1 VNPIPVLMTDE
12 RIMTWISQGKLD
24 ETKILYG
31 RYHVKIYNF
40 FLRLT
45 FNREVSLDL
54 MQNVF
59 YRLIKYRK
67 SWKKNHAF
75 IPWIFRICRN
85 EFNDYM
91 KKEGRFINNSLDL
104 EEINLSSAGLIID
117 PAKSDQVVN
126 LHNALARISPEHR
139 KVLLLSKYMKLKNKE
154 IAEIIESNENAVK
167 GMIFRAMCKLRE
179 VYFKIDKT

>member
-1 VNPIPVLMTDE
+1 MTDE
-12 RIMTWISQGKLD
+12 RIMTGISQGRLD
-24 ETKILYG
+24 GANILYS
-31 RYHVKIYNF
+31 RYHVKIYNY

-75 IPWIFRICRN
+75 APWIFKISRN
-85 EFNDYM
+85 EYNDYM
-91 KKEGRFINNSLDL
+91 KKEGRFINNSVDL
-104 EEINLSSAGLIID
+104 EEINMSSAGMIID
-117 PAKSDQVVN
+117 PAKSDQVIN

-139 KVLLLSKYMKLKNKE
+139 RVLLLSKYMKLNNKE
-154 IAEIIESNENAVK
+154 IADILDSNENAIK

-179 VYFKIDKT
+179 VYFKIEKI